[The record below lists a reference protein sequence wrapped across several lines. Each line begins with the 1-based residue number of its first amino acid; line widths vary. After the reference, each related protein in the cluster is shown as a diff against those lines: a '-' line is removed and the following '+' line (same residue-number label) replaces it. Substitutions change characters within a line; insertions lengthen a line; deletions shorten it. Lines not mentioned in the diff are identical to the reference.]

1 MMQQVTDQPPKH
13 TFEQQWATAV
23 ADTDVIRQTV
33 YILLIQQSKGKKS
46 QMTPNTHC
54 IRNIVSCE

>member
-33 YILLIQQSKGKKS
+33 YIFTNNQKAKS
-46 QMTPNTHC
+46 RKWPRTHTAL
-54 IRNIVSCE
+54 ET